1 MHSDAE
7 IQMKYT
13 EGLSI
18 YYVCKN
24 TGWVGLEKGQF
35 GWCSILY
42 LCWHR
47 APMIGGWWKKNPRLC
62 WRKICMVPRG
72 CCNTILASID
82 FKSVGS
88 LWRMGNSYHIILITE
103 FNNQFRNY
111 KYKVWVTTKP
121 SPCDLPKPS
130 NLYPQVNSEYF
141 NRIYQTCKDLY
152 NVHDVKS
159 GYLKKKDIL

>member
-1 MHSDAE
+1 
-7 IQMKYT
+7 
-13 EGLSI
+13 
-18 YYVCKN
+18 
-24 TGWVGLEKGQF
+24 
-35 GWCSILY
+35 
-42 LCWHR
+42 
-47 APMIGGWWKKNPRLC
+47 
-62 WRKICMVPRG
+62 MVPRG

-111 KYKVWVTTKP
+111 KYKVWVTTNP

-141 NRIYQTCKDLY
+141 NHIYQTCKDLY

-159 GYLKKKDIL
+159 GYLKKKAFSWIWCYWVNIKYERKILKLFHNILILRKLLLKNRYQTLSRHP